1 MDERSVVTVGVE
13 SARGWVV
20 VGAAFFAMGLVYA
33 VAYSF
38 GAFFVPMAREFHA
51 GSGATSVI
59 FSVTAFLFFTLGAV
73 SGWAGDRFGTR
84 RVLLVGAVVMAG
96 GLYLTSLVHQLW
108 LGYLTYGIGVGV
120 GVACGYVPMVAA
132 AGSWFDRRQSLAIG
146 VAVSGIGVGT
156 LLGAPIAAGL
166 IGIYGW
172 RTTYVIFS
180 IATLA
185 VLGVC
190 AILAE
195 RPQRTGPAR
204 LDLGRAIRTGE
215 FGTLYLATLLIGFG
229 LFTFFVHLVPYAE
242 ATGATPAAAAALL
255 GVVGAFSTLGRL
267 LFGPL
272 ADRFGRV
279 RMLQAAVLCMAG
291 SYLIWLSGPSYAGLA
306 VFAAIM
312 GAAYGGWVAI
322 SPSVLAEIF
331 GSEGLGGTAGVMYT
345 AAGIGALL
353 GPPLAGWIVDSTG
366 GYRPAIVAAM
376 VLEVAGLAVILT
388 LRPKRRAAPA

>member
-1 MDERSVVTVGVE
+1 VAE

-20 VGAAFFAMGLVYA
+20 VGAAFFAMALVYA

-84 RVLLVGAVVMAG
+84 PVLLVGASVMAS

-108 LGYLTYGIGVGV
+108 AGYLTYGIGVGV
-120 GVACGYVPMVAA
+120 GVACAYVPMVAA

-156 LLGAPIAAGL
+156 LVGAPIAAKL
-166 IGIYGW
+166 IGSYGW
-172 RTTYVIFS
+172 RATYVIFAA
-180 IATLA
+180 ATIV

-190 AILAE
+190 AAVTE
-195 RPQRTGPAR
+195 RPRSMRPAS
-204 LDLGRAIRTGE
+204 LSLGRAIRTGE
-215 FGTLYLATLLIGFG
+215 FGILYLTTLLVGFG
-229 LFTFFVHLVPYAE
+229 LFTFFVHLVPYAQ
-242 ATGATPAAAAALL
+242 ANGAGPVAAAALL
-255 GVVGAFSTLGRL
+255 GIVGAFSTLGRL

-272 ADRFGRV
+272 ADRFGRI
-279 RMLQAAVLCMAG
+279 RMLQVSVFCMAG
-291 SYLIWLSGPSYAGLA
+291 SFLIWVLGPNYAGLA
-306 VFAAIM
+306 TFAAIT

-322 SPSVLAEIF
+322 SPSVLAELF
-331 GSEGLGGTAGVMYT
+331 GSEGLGGTAGLMYT
-345 AAGIGALL
+345 AAGVGALL

-376 VLEVAGLAVILT
+376 VLEVAAFAVILT
-388 LRPKRRAAPA
+388 LRPKSRHVPA

>member
-1 MDERSVVTVGVE
+1 VAE

-20 VGAAFFAMGLVYA
+20 VGAAFFAMALVYA

-84 RVLLVGAVVMAG
+84 PVLLVGASVMAS

-108 LGYLTYGIGVGV
+108 AGYLTYGIGVGV
-120 GVACGYVPMVAA
+120 GVACAYVPMVAA

-156 LLGAPIAAGL
+156 LVGAPIAAKL
-166 IGIYGW
+166 IGSYGW
-172 RTTYVIFS
+172 RATYVIFAA
-180 IATLA
+180 ATIV

-190 AILAE
+190 AAVTE
-195 RPQRTGPAR
+195 RPRSMRPAS
-204 LDLGRAIRTGE
+204 LSLGRAIRTGE
-215 FGTLYLATLLIGFG
+215 FGILYLTTLLVGFG
-229 LFTFFVHLVPYAE
+229 LFTFFVHLVPYAQ
-242 ATGATPAAAAALL
+242 ANGAGPVAAAALL
-255 GVVGAFSTLGRL
+255 GIVGAFSTLGRL

-272 ADRFGRV
+272 ADRFGRI
-279 RMLQAAVLCMAG
+279 RMLQVSVFCMAG
-291 SYLIWLSGPSYAGLA
+291 SFLIWVLGPNYAGLA
-306 VFAAIM
+306 TFAAIT

-322 SPSVLAEIF
+322 SPSVLAELF
-331 GSEGLGGTAGVMYT
+331 GSEGLGGTTGLMYT
-345 AAGIGALL
+345 AAGVGALL

-376 VLEVAGLAVILT
+376 VLEVAAFAVILT
-388 LRPKRRAAPA
+388 LRPKSRHVPA

>member
-1 MDERSVVTVGVE
+1 
-13 SARGWVV
+13 VV
-20 VGAAFFAMGLVYA
+20 VGAAFFAMALVYA

-84 RVLLVGAVVMAG
+84 RVLLVGAVVMAA
-96 GLYLTSLVHQLW
+96 GLFLTSLVNQLW
-108 LGYLTYGIGVGV
+108 VGYLTYGIGVGV
-120 GVACGYVPMVAA
+120 GVACAYVPMVAA

-156 LLGAPIAAGL
+156 LVGAPIAAWL

-172 RTTYVIFS
+172 RTTYVIFAFVS
-180 IATLA
+180 LA

-190 AILAE
+190 AALTE
-195 RPQRTGPAR
+195 RSKGVGPAR
-204 LDLGRAIRTGE
+204 LSLGRAIRTRE
-215 FGTLYLATLLIGFG
+215 FVTLYLATLLIGFG
-229 LFTFFVHLVPYAE
+229 LFTFFVHLVPYAQ
-242 ATGATPAAAAALL
+242 ANGYRPAVAAALL

-272 ADRFGRV
+272 ADRFGRI
-279 RMLQAAVLCMAG
+279 RMLQASVFFMGISL
-291 SYLIWLSGPSYAGLA
+291 LIWLSGPGYAGLA

-322 SPSVLAEIF
+322 SPSVLAELF
-331 GSEGLGGTAGVMYT
+331 GTEGLGGTTGFMYT

-366 GYRPAIVAAM
+366 SYRPAIVAAM
-376 VLEVAGLAVILT
+376 VLQVAAFAVILT
-388 LRPKRRAAPA
+388 LRPRTRPAPA

>member
-1 MDERSVVTVGVE
+1 VAE

-20 VGAAFFAMGLVYA
+20 VGAAFFAMALVYA

-84 RVLLVGAVVMAG
+84 PVLLVGASVMAS

-108 LGYLTYGIGVGV
+108 AGYLTYGIGVGV
-120 GVACGYVPMVAA
+120 GVACAYVPMVAA

-156 LLGAPIAAGL
+156 LVGAPIAAKL
-166 IGIYGW
+166 IGSYGW
-172 RTTYVIFS
+172 RATYVIFAA
-180 IATLA
+180 ATIV

-190 AILAE
+190 AAVTE
-195 RPQRTGPAR
+195 RPRSMRPAS
-204 LDLGRAIRTGE
+204 LSLGRAIRTGE
-215 FGTLYLATLLIGFG
+215 FGILYLTTLLVGFG
-229 LFTFFVHLVPYAE
+229 LFTFFVHLVPYAQ
-242 ATGATPAAAAALL
+242 ANGAGPVAAAALL
-255 GVVGAFSTLGRL
+255 GIVGAFSTLGRL

-272 ADRFGRV
+272 ADRFGRI
-279 RMLQAAVLCMAG
+279 RMLQVSVFCMAG
-291 SYLIWLSGPSYAGLA
+291 SFLIWVLGPNYAGLA
-306 VFAAIM
+306 TFAAIT

-322 SPSVLAEIF
+322 SPSVLAELF
-331 GSEGLGGTAGVMYT
+331 GTEGLGGTTGLMYT
-345 AAGIGALL
+345 AAGVGALL

-376 VLEVAGLAVILT
+376 VLEVAAFAVILT
-388 LRPKRRAAPA
+388 LRPKSRHVPA